1 MGFNNPP
8 SYYSP
13 LLHGKPSSFQ
23 SGTRGSVSFLGEA
36 KLNATASTFHLQA
49 FCEHD
54 RRCPTRLVTAISSS
68 ETMEAPIFDP
78 HMYACVPVSLLLAPL
93 SLLQGW

>member
-1 MGFNNPP
+1 M
-8 SYYSP
+8 
-13 LLHGKPSSFQ
+13 
-23 SGTRGSVSFLGEA
+23 SFLGEA
-36 KLNATASTFHLQA
+36 KLSATASTFHLQA

-68 ETMEAPIFDP
+68 ETMEASIFDP
-78 HMYACVPVSLLLAPL
+78 RMYACVPVSLLLAPL